1 LLEGE
6 ADLKEA
12 VATVEAQLKPA
23 LYYLDKHNLVA
34 PEDGHMVN
42 LQVQP
47 GISVTC
53 FCGVAFTPTYP
64 HFASERE

>member
-23 LYYLDKHNLVA
+23 LYYLDNTTWSRLRTATWLICKSS
-34 PEDGHMVN
+34 
-42 LQVQP
+42 Q
-47 GISVTC
+47 
-53 FCGVAFTPTYP
+53 AF
-64 HFASERE
+64 R